1 MLYTWYIYICI
12 YVLYVICYII
22 YILLYV
28 SPCSNVF
35 PILLPQMIFSSSPG
49 LNDDQVIL
57 QRVAKKHRA
66 GRAGVS
72 QNGSPPAGFSAKMA
86 IQKAK

>member
-1 MLYTWYIYICI
+1 
-12 YVLYVICYII
+12 
-22 YILLYV
+22 
-28 SPCSNVF
+28 
-35 PILLPQMIFSSSPG
+35 MIFSSPG

-72 QNGSPPAGFSAKMA
+72 QKGSPPAGFSAKVA

>member
-1 MLYTWYIYICI
+1 M
-12 YVLYVICYII
+12 
-22 YILLYV
+22 
-28 SPCSNVF
+28 F
-35 PILLPQMIFSSSPG
+35 RILLPQMIFSSSPG

-86 IQKAK
+86 IQKPK

>member
-1 MLYTWYIYICI
+1 MLYYI
-12 YVLYVICYII
+12 
-22 YILLYV
+22 LYV

>member
-1 MLYTWYIYICI
+1 M
-12 YVLYVICYII
+12 
-22 YILLYV
+22 
-28 SPCSNVF
+28 F